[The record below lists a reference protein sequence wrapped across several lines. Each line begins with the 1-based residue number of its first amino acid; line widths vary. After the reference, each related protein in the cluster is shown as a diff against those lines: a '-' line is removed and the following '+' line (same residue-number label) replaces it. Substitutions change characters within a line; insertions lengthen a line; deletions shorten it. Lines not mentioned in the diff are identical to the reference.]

1 MLEGQEF
8 YVFTDHKPL
17 CHALDLLS
25 AACTQRYV
33 ALISEFTWDICYLPR
48 DKNFATD
55 ALSWPPEHSC
65 LAPVDLLLFLDPAN
79 LSTAQMKCSTTSLAQ
94 DQKFQVVRR
103 LLASGHPLLS
113 TLCKLSLIL
122 VFVVP
127 VVSSLL
133 TFCGRAWKVTSMHDQ
148 ECASAMTRWWRQW
161 LPIGNMKYDEMTVLN
176 YESFKFFY

>member
-65 LAPVDLLLFLDPAN
+65 LAPVDLPLFTLPTSPRPRWSAPPRLWHRTKNFKLCGVSLLVAILFFQRSASFLLSWFSLFPLSHHCLLFVA
-79 LSTAQMKCSTTSLAQ
+79 
-94 DQKFQVVRR
+94 
-103 LLASGHPLLS
+103 GHE
-113 TLCKLSLIL
+113 
-122 VFVVP
+122 
-127 VVSSLL
+127 
-133 TFCGRAWKVTSMHDQ
+133 R
-148 ECASAMTRWWRQW
+148 WRQCMTKNVRPPW
-161 LPIGNMKYDEMTVLN
+161 RADDDSDYQLEIWNMMRWQ
-176 YESFKFFY
+176 F